1 MKREILTGAYIMLS
15 LYLAASIYAFI
26 KYGI

>member
-1 MKREILTGAYIMLS
+1 MKTHILTGAYIMLA